1 MLVLRPP
8 PTHLKAVKLLF
19 ASASDE
25 ISAQTLREFR
35 KIFPEL
41 PLVVVS
47 EFPPADGDP
56 ESEWIR
62 YHIRRKWSE
71 NLALIRSRLRG
82 RSIAIAAI
90 ILEPRT
96 PHWPM
101 RLLGMAIAPTKL
113 LAYSETGQHFR
124 LRPDNAL
131 VMLRH
136 MLWRTKNLV
145 RSQTRAGGW
154 LHDSLEVLRDPVQ
167 RRLLRLYLAAKV
179 HALIAAQP
187 PAIEPWPKRELAP
200 GISVVIPS
208 RNGRELLATCLPRL
222 HDASEIIVV
231 DNGSADGTTE
241 FLRDSHPAV
250 QIEQSPQALS
260 FSEAVNRGLRRA
272 HRSHVCLLNNDMVVE
287 PGFLTALRKPF
298 DEVPNLFSST
308 AQIFLPEGARR
319 EETGKTVWSPAH
331 AATDFPVRCDI
342 PLEGEDSSYVLY
354 GSGGC
359 TLYDASKLAQLG
371 GFDPRYETAYVEDLD
386 IGVRAWQRAWPSVYC
401 AKARVLHQHR
411 ATTSKYF
418 TPAELDTVLE
428 KNFVRFLARFGDG
441 IWGENLRRLRS
452 FGKSDALRLAAS
464 IPVARRSAAE
474 SFLPLVSGDVAVF
487 PGKPRSGR
495 PVILIASP
503 YLPFPL
509 SHGAAV
515 RMYNLTSRAACDFDM
530 VLISFMEEL
539 ASVPSELTAICTEIV
554 AVRRAGS
561 HAIPST
567 LRPDTVEEFD
577 SPAFHAALRQT
588 CVRWQPKIVQL
599 EFTQMAQY
607 AKDAKPAKTI
617 LVEHDI
623 TYDLYAQMLQREEDW
638 ENRRQYERWLS
649 FETSAWRSVDRVV
662 TMSAKDQEIVP
673 GSWVIPNG
681 VDLDRFQPSPSVRA
695 KRQPEPNRLLFI
707 GSFAH
712 APNVLALRFFLDQV
726 FPHLPDVTL
735 HVIAGQ
741 KHERFWDLRHERVE
755 VEGFVAD
762 VRPAYERASIVIAPL
777 VASAGT
783 NIKILEAMA
792 MGKAIVSTPAGIN
805 GLDLE
810 SGADVIVVSDP
821 EEMART
827 ISRLLN
833 SPEERN
839 ALEYR
844 ARQTAEARYGWD
856 AIAEEQKRLYLSLI

>member
-1 MLVLRPP
+1 MN
-8 PTHLKAVKLLF
+8 AVKLLF
-19 ASASDE
+19 SSGSDE
-25 ISAQTLREFR
+25 ISAQTLREFK
-35 KIFPEL
+35 KIRPDL

-47 EFPPADGDP
+47 EFPPTDGDP
-56 ESEWIR
+56 QSEWIR
-62 YHIRRKWSE
+62 YHIRRKWTE
-71 NLALIRSRLRG
+71 NLAQIRSRLRG
-82 RSIAIAAI
+82 RRIEIAAI

-101 RLLGMAIAPTKL
+101 RFLGMAITPMRL

-145 RSQTRAGGW
+145 RSQARKGGW
-154 LHDSLEVLRDPVQ
+154 LHDSLEQLSDPGQ
-167 RRLLRLYLAAKV
+167 RRLLRLYLSAKV
-179 HALIAAQP
+179 HTLIAAQP
-187 PAIEPWPKRELAP
+187 AAIEPWPKREFAP
-200 GISVVIPS
+200 GVSVVIPS
-208 RNGRELLATCLPRL
+208 RNGRDLLAVCLPRL
-222 HDASEIIVV
+222 HDADEIIVV
-231 DNGSADGTTE
+231 DNGSTDGTAE
-241 FLRDSHPAV
+241 FLRNSYPAV
-250 QIEQSPQALS
+250 QLEQSPQPLS
-260 FSEAVNRGLRRA
+260 FSEAVNRGIRRA
-272 HRSHVCLLNNDMVVE
+272 TRSHVCLLNNDMLVE
-287 PGFLTALRKPF
+287 PGFLSALRIAF
-298 DEVPNLFSST
+298 NEVPNLFSST

-319 EETGKTVWSPAH
+319 EETGKTVWAPSH

-342 PLEGEDSSYVLY
+342 PLEDEDSSYVLY

-359 TLYDASKLAQLG
+359 TLYDAAKLADLG
-371 GFDPRYETAYVEDLD
+371 GFDPQYETAYVEDLD
-386 IGVRAWQRAWPSVYC
+386 IGVRAWQRDWPSVYC
-401 AKARVLHQHR
+401 ANARVLHQHR

-418 TPAELDTVLE
+418 TPAELDAVLE
-428 KNFVRFLARFGDG
+428 KNFVRFLARFGGG
-441 IWGENLRRLRS
+441 IWNENLRRLRLL
-452 FGKSDALRLAAS
+452 GKSEALRLAAS
-464 IPVARRSAAE
+464 VPVARESTAE
-474 SFLPLVSGDVAVF
+474 KFHPLVSGDVAVF

-495 PVILIASP
+495 PVVLIASP

-515 RMYNLTSRAACDFDM
+515 RMYNLMSRAASDFDL
-530 VLISFMEEL
+530 VLISFAEEL
-539 ASVPSELTAICTEIV
+539 ASAPKELTAICTEIV

-567 LRPDTVEEFD
+567 PRPDTVEEFD
-577 SPAFHAALRQT
+577 SPSFHAALRQT
-588 CVRWQPKIVQL
+588 AAKWQPKIAQL

-607 AKDAKPAKTI
+607 AAECTGAARPAKTI
-617 LVEHDI
+617 LIEHDI
-623 TYDLYAQMLQREEDW
+623 TFDLYAQMLQREEDW
-638 ENRRQYERWLS
+638 ENRRQYERWQR
-649 FETSAWRSVDRVV
+649 FETAAWRSVDRVV
-662 TMSAKDQEIVP
+662 TMSAKDQSAAP

-681 VDLDRFQPSPSVRA
+681 VDLERFRPSSSLKTR
-695 KRQPEPNRLLFI
+695 RDPEPNRLLFI

-712 APNVLALRFFLDQV
+712 TPNVLALQFFLDRV
-726 FPHLPDVTL
+726 FPYLPDVTL

-741 KHERFWDLRHERVE
+741 RHERFWDLHHERVE

-810 SGADVIVVSDP
+810 SGSDVIVVSDP
-821 EEMART
+821 EEMARA
-827 ISRLLN
+827 ISRLLS
-833 SPEERN
+833 SPDERK
-839 ALEYR
+839 AIEHR

-856 AIAEEQKRLYLSLI
+856 AIAEEQKRLYTSLI